1 MIRMCDGTTDVICVF
16 RQLGPGNRQ
25 SCCFVLLQKV
35 REWMEKM
42 RRKIMIHGHITDL
55 QVSFTV
61 VSSLLQDV

>member
-1 MIRMCDGTTDVICVF
+1 MCDGAANIVYVF

-25 SCCFVLLQKV
+25 SCCIVLLQKV

-42 RRKIMIHGHITDL
+42 RRKIMIHGHVTDL

-61 VSSLLQDV
+61 VSTLLQDI